1 MAGVSCGLAST
12 GSGRPVYGWKSLE
25 VRAESAQRE
34 RAMKKLN
41 QKTYP
46 LWLAMPGLLVY
57 TLIFVI
63 PTFASFYFSM
73 TTWDLKT
80 ATFTGLQNF
89 TTFFTMSSTNA
100 ALRNTALFAT
110 VTCLIKV
117 VFGLLIAR
125 YVCSGIKSGNYLKII
140 IFFPTLLGNVVVA
153 VAFQTILESKG
164 ILNQFLGV
172 FGVDAIRWLTD
183 KHYALFACT
192 VVDIWKG
199 IGTAAIIFIAGI
211 SAIPKMYFESAAI
224 DGATSWQAFRKITLP
239 LLVPTVN
246 TVLTLSLI
254 GGLRSYDLI
263 YALTGGGPGY
273 STEVIGTI
281 VYKLFSRGS
290 YGLAT
295 AGNVILFVV
304 VSVIVFPL
312 NSIIAKREE
321 QIS

>member
-1 MAGVSCGLAST
+1 
-12 GSGRPVYGWKSLE
+12 
-25 VRAESAQRE
+25 
-34 RAMKKLN
+34 MKKIN
-41 QKTYP
+41 RKTYP
-46 LWLAMPGLLVY
+46 LWLAMPGLITY
-57 TLIFVI
+57 ILIFVI

-80 ATFTGLQNF
+80 AVFTGLQNF

-100 ALRNTALFAT
+100 ALRNTAIFAFS
-110 VTCLIKV
+110 TCAVKV
-117 VFGLLIAR
+117 VIGLLIAR
-125 YVCSGIKSGNYLKII
+125 YLCSGIRCGNYLKII

-153 VAFQTILESKG
+153 LAFQSIMESGG
-164 ILNQFLGV
+164 ILNQFLEL

-183 KHYALFACT
+183 KHYALFACFL
-192 VVDIWKG
+192 VDVWKG
-199 IGTAAIIFIAGI
+199 IGTSMIIFIAGI
-211 SAIPKMYFESAAI
+211 SAIPKTYFEAAAI
-224 DGATSWQAFRKITLP
+224 DGATPWQAFCKITLP
-239 LLVPTVN
+239 LIIPTAN

-295 AGNVILFVV
+295 AGNVILFFV
-304 VSVIVFPL
+304 VSLIVFPL

-321 QIS
+321 EIS

>member
-1 MAGVSCGLAST
+1 
-12 GSGRPVYGWKSLE
+12 
-25 VRAESAQRE
+25 
-34 RAMKKLN
+34 MKKLN
-41 QKTYP
+41 HKTYP

-57 TLIFVI
+57 FLIFVV

-89 TTFFTMSSTNA
+89 ITFFTMSSTNA
-100 ALRNTALFAT
+100 ALKNTAIFAFS
-110 VTCLIKV
+110 TCVVKLIL
-117 VFGLLIAR
+117 GLLLAK
-125 YVCSGIKSGNYLKII
+125 YVCSGIRSGNYLKIVV
-140 IFFPTLLGNVVVA
+140 FFPTLLGNVVVA
-153 VAFQTILESKG
+153 VAFESIMDANG
-164 ILNQFLGV
+164 ILNQFLSI
-172 FGVDAIRWLTD
+172 FGIDAIRWLTD
-183 KHYALFACT
+183 KHYALFACFL
-192 VVDIWKG
+192 VDVWKG
-199 IGTAAIIFIAGI
+199 VGQVAIIFVAGI
-211 SAIPKMYFESAAI
+211 SAISSTYFEAAAI
-224 DGATSWQAFRKITLP
+224 DGATSWQTFRKITLP
-239 LLVPTVN
+239 LLVPTIN
-246 TVLTLSLI
+246 TIVTLCLI

-321 QIS
+321 QIA

>member
-1 MAGVSCGLAST
+1 M
-12 GSGRPVYGWKSLE
+12 R
-25 VRAESAQRE
+25 
-34 RAMKKLN
+34 KLN

-46 LWLAMPGLLVY
+46 LWLALPGLAVY

-89 TTFFTMSSTNA
+89 ITFFTMSSTNA
-100 ALRNTALFAT
+100 ALRNTAIFAS
-110 VTCLIKV
+110 VTCLVKV
-117 VFGLLIAR
+117 LLGLLIAR
-125 YVCSGIKSGNYLKII
+125 YVCSGIRSGNYLKII

-164 ILNQFLGV
+164 ILNQLLGV
-172 FGVDAIRWLTD
+172 FGVEAIRWLTD
-183 KHYALFACT
+183 KHFALFACT

-224 DGATSWQAFRKITLP
+224 DGATSWQAFRRITLP
-239 LLVPTVN
+239 LLIPTVN

-295 AGNVILFVV
+295 AGNVILFAV
-304 VSVIVFPL
+304 VSIIVFPL
-312 NSIIAKREE
+312 NSLIAKREE

>member
-1 MAGVSCGLAST
+1 
-12 GSGRPVYGWKSLE
+12 
-25 VRAESAQRE
+25 
-34 RAMKKLN
+34 MKNLN
-41 QKTYP
+41 RKIYP
-46 LWLAMPGLLVY
+46 MWLAMPGLLVY
-57 TLIFVI
+57 VLIFII

-80 ATFTGLQNF
+80 ATFTGFDNF
-89 TTFFTMSSTNA
+89 ITFFTMTSTNA
-100 ALRNTALFAT
+100 ALRNTAIFALSTCAVKLF
-110 VTCLIKV
+110 L
-117 VFGLLIAR
+117 GLLLAR
-125 YVCSGIKSGNYLKII
+125 YVCSGIRSGNYLKII
-140 IFFPTLLGNVVVA
+140 VFFPTLLGNVVVA
-153 VAFQTILESKG
+153 VAFQSIMDANG
-164 ILNQFLGV
+164 ILNQLLSV
-172 FGVDAIRWLTD
+172 FGIDAIRWLTD
-183 KHYALFACT
+183 KQFALFACFI
-192 VVDIWKG
+192 VDVWKG
-199 IGTAAIIFIAGI
+199 VGQVAIIFIAGI
-211 SAIPKMYFESAAI
+211 SAISTTYFEAAAI

-239 LLVPTVN
+239 LLLPTIN
-246 TVLTLSLI
+246 TIVTLCLI

-321 QIS
+321 QIL

>member
-1 MAGVSCGLAST
+1 
-12 GSGRPVYGWKSLE
+12 
-25 VRAESAQRE
+25 
-34 RAMKKLN
+34 MKKLN
-41 QKTYP
+41 HKTYP

-57 TLIFVI
+57 FLIFVV

-80 ATFTGLQNF
+80 STFTGLQNF
-89 TTFFTMSSTNA
+89 ITFFTMSSTNA
-100 ALRNTALFAT
+100 ALKNTAIFALS
-110 VTCLIKV
+110 TCV
-117 VFGLLIAR
+117 VKLVLGLLLAK
-125 YVCSGIKSGNYLKII
+125 YVCSGIRSGNYLKIVV
-140 IFFPTLLGNVVVA
+140 FFPTLLGNVVVA
-153 VAFQTILESKG
+153 VAFESIMDANG
-164 ILNQFLGV
+164 ILNQFLSI
-172 FGVDAIRWLTD
+172 FGIDAIRWLTD
-183 KHYALFACT
+183 KNYALFACFL
-192 VVDIWKG
+192 VDVWKG
-199 IGTAAIIFIAGI
+199 VGQVTIIFVAGI
-211 SAIPKMYFESAAI
+211 SAISSTYFEAAAI
-224 DGATSWQAFRKITLP
+224 DGATSWQTFRKITLP
-239 LLVPTVN
+239 LLVPTIN
-246 TVLTLSLI
+246 TIVTLCLI

-321 QIS
+321 QIA